1 MKNDPIRASILSIKI
16 ISNVDPNMAKSLEL
30 KPHQKSIGMVTT
42 DIDDISYTALD
53 EATKKADVEVVYA
66 KSFYGGAA
74 NANTK
79 LAGEFIGIIAGPD
92 PAEVRSGINA
102 IQEFL
107 ETDACFFSAND
118 EDSICYYAYTISRS
132 GSYLSKVANIPEGE
146 SIAYLI
152 APPME
157 AMYGLDAALKAADVE
172 MAAFYGPPSETNFG
186 GGLLTG
192 SQSACKAAC
201 EAFKNAVLYVAEN
214 PLAI

>member
-42 DIDDISYTALD
+42 DIDDVSYTALD

-92 PAEVRSGINA
+92 PAEVKSGINA

-107 ETDACFFSAND
+107 ASDACFFSAND
-118 EDSICYYAYTISRS
+118 DDSICYYAYTISRS

-214 PLAI
+214 PTEF